1 MEEEVFGENFPSNIY
16 SMNDFLKEFQKLS
29 KEENSEINKDD
40 NENEINQYFNQEEY
54 IPNKNLIELE
64 NILNN
69 QKDLKFGNYKVD
81 SLLSELSILSKE
93 NEELKFCNKILS
105 SKYEKE
111 IAEEKQYKLNLEKEL
126 SNINGIINQSKIFM
140 EVLGKKVIT
149 YENFRKN
156 KGKKKDSNINEEDM
170 KQKMLIAQQE
180 NEDLKLELIDK
191 NQIINNY
198 KKELSSKIELFG
210 EIDNMKSNMEKYL
223 KTMDMLYEQIKKKD
237 IEINT
242 LKSNIEQLKRKHKQK
257 IDNINNNEDVDNH
270 GNSYSYSNEKL
281 IDNLK
286 VSKEK
291 QIKLT
296 KNLIE
301 LQKRYK
307 EEINSNNKLK
317 QFTEETAEIIKKSID
332 ERDLL
337 KKDYE
342 NALKDIVKKYEEQIH
357 LMKVLIV
364 QQNEEFEKKLEDIKN
379 KNEDEIEDTHENSN
393 EIDQKLEKLKKDN
406 KLLIEQHNELKT
418 MNENLLARMKE
429 LPELNSK
436 FNELFENI
444 ELLKEENKRLKESIK
459 DKRFFKSNLK
469 EDGTS
474 EEGLKEELNNFN
486 KNEKAN
492 KKENNN
498 MDSENEEIEENEK
511 FNINEL
517 KLLENI
523 LKGGLDNLGDEKK
536 ENENEDEDKD
546 ENEGKNELDIQQ
558 LHLLEKLLRHIGNK
572 NQNDKGKD
580 PEVKEQ

>member
-54 IPNKNLIELE
+54 MPNKNLIELE

-69 QKDLKFGNYKVD
+69 QKNPKLGDYKVD

-111 IAEEKQYKLNLEKEL
+111 IAEAKQYKLNLEKEL

-257 IDNINNNEDVDNH
+257 IDNINNNEDVDND

-357 LMKVLIV
+357 IMKVLIV

-379 KNEDEIEDTHENSN
+379 KNEDEIEDTHENSS

-459 DKRFFKSNLK
+459 DKRFFQSNLK

-474 EEGLKEELNNFN
+474 EEGQKEELNNVN

-492 KKENNN
+492 KEENNN
-498 MDSENEEIEENEK
+498 IDSENEEIEENEK

>member
-111 IAEEKQYKLNLEKEL
+111 IAEAKQYKLNLEKEL

-257 IDNINNNEDVDNH
+257 IDNINNNEDVDND

-429 LPELNSK
+429 LPELNFK

-459 DKRFFKSNLK
+459 DKRFFQSNLK

-474 EEGLKEELNNFN
+474 EEGLKEELNNIN